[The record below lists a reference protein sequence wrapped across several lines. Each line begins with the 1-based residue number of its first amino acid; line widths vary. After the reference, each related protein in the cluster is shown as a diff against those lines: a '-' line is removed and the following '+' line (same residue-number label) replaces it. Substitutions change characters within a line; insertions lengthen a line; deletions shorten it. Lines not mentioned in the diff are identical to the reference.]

1 VRPVTVLTIHYH
13 RPDGDYDGWALWV
26 WEHPSGAAARTIA
39 PAANDAFGA
48 VFTVAAPPAGRLG
61 VLPYR
66 PAAAVYDRPDRIW
79 DAEMGAEIWIKRGAE
94 RIHGEPP
101 PLLPALLRAFVDG
114 KRRVTA
120 VLEHP
125 LAARMTTPAAF
136 RLTNRKG
143 AAVAVAGVE
152 GDAAVLSLATHVLL
166 PHREADAA
174 AWTLALQ
181 GSNATPLRVRRI
193 LDAYESDA
201 PLGARVEN
209 GRTEFAVFAPGAGMV
224 RVELF
229 ADAEGGAPRARRLRR
244 DSRGVWRA
252 TFDED
257 LTGTYYAYVIHGGDP
272 DFDGRRRAV
281 DPYGRLSTRH
291 DGRSR
296 VLAPR
301 PLLPPGPSF
310 PPQDAVI
317 YELHVRDFTIDPE
330 SGVSAPGTFRG
341 LAEGG
346 ARLAGLFTGLDHIV
360 ELGAN
365 VVQLMPVL
373 DFPIDIGGG
382 GYDWGYMPA
391 HYFSPQGWFA
401 ADRAGD
407 GRVDEL
413 RALVAALHERG
424 LKVVFDVVYNH
435 TCETEPDRGVCL
447 SPCAPRYYYR
457 ERPDGTAHNGSGCGN
472 ELRTEAP
479 MVRRLILDSLAYMV
493 DAFGAD
499 GFRFD
504 LLALMDAD
512 TVAAAGAML
521 RAKNPAIL
529 LYGEPWTA
537 GLAGIPPPNADT
549 LRANG
554 FALFDDRFRD
564 ALRGNVFSSEGG
576 FLSHGDNVRELK
588 AALKRRD
595 PLGRIIYAECHDNH
609 TLWDRLALVTA
620 REPHVTWQERE
631 AMVRMGTALLLASPG
646 IPLLH
651 AGQEFLRTKNGAH
664 DSYNLGDEIN
674 MIRWRAK
681 VEHLATAAY
690 VRGLIAMRRAHP
702 IFRPG
707 PADESPLLLL
717 DDDLGLSVPP
727 KAVGFV
733 LRRRAAASELKEVAV
748 LANANV
754 IPQTFHL
761 PFKRWQVFAD
771 HMHAQALPRG
781 TYVGKAIVVPPRSA
795 WILGRS

>member
-1 VRPVTVLTIHYH
+1 MTVLAIHYH

-26 WEHPSGAAARTIA
+26 WEHPSGAAARAIA
-39 PAANDAFGA
+39 PEAIDAFGA
-48 VFTVAAPPAGRLG
+48 VFTIAEPPAGRLG
-61 VLPYR
+61 ILPCR
-66 PAAAVYDRPDRIW
+66 ASASSYDRPDRIW
-79 DAEMGAEIWIKRGAE
+79 DATLGSEIWLKRGTG
-94 RIHGEPP
+94 RIHAEPP
-101 PLLPALLRAFVDG
+101 PLLPSLLRAFVDG
-114 KRRVTA
+114 KHGLTA
-120 VLEHP
+120 ILEHP
-125 LAARMTTPAAF
+125 LAARLMTPAAF
-136 RLTNRKG
+136 RLRNRKG
-143 AAVAVAGVE
+143 APVAITGIEADGAFV
-152 GDAAVLSLATHVLL
+152 SLATHGLL
-166 PHREADAA
+166 PYREADAA

-181 GSNATPLRVRRI
+181 GSNAVPLRVRRI
-193 LDAYESDA
+193 LDAYESAA
-201 PLGARVEN
+201 PLGARVEG

-224 RVELF
+224 QVELF
-229 ADAEGGAPRARRLRR
+229 ADAGGGTPRTHRLRR
-244 DSRGVWRA
+244 DSRGVWRTA
-252 TFDED
+252 LDED
-257 LTGTYYAYVIHGGDP
+257 LTGTYYSYIIHGGDP
-272 DFDGRRRAV
+272 DFGARRRAV

-301 PLLPPGPSF
+301 PPLPPGPSF
-310 PPQDAVI
+310 PRQDAVI

-330 SGVSAPGTFRG
+330 GGAAAPGTFGG

-346 ARLAGLFTGLDHIV
+346 TRLAGLPTCLDHIV

-373 DFPIDIGGG
+373 DFPIDIAGG

-391 HYFSPQGWFA
+391 HYFSPQGWYA
-401 ADRAGD
+401 ADRTGD

-413 RALVAALHERG
+413 RALVDALHARG

-435 TCETEPDRGVCL
+435 TCETEPGRGVCL

-457 ERPDGTAHNGSGCGN
+457 ERPDGTPYNGSGCGN

-479 MVRRLILDSLAYMV
+479 MARRLILDSLAYMA
-493 DAFGAD
+493 DTFGAD

-512 TVAAAGAML
+512 TIAAAGAML
-521 RAKNPAIL
+521 RDRNPDIL
-529 LYGEPWTA
+529 LYGEPWA
-537 GLAGIPPPNADT
+537 ADWAGIPLPSADT

-554 FALFDDRFRD
+554 FAVFDDRFRD
-564 ALRGNVFSSEGG
+564 ALRGSVFSSEGG
-576 FLSHGDNVRELK
+576 FLSHGEKVGELK

-595 PLGRIIYAECHDNH
+595 PLDRIIYTECHDNH

-620 REPHVTWQERE
+620 REGHIAWRERE

-664 DSYNLGDEIN
+664 NSFDLGDEIN
-674 MIRWRAK
+674 MVRWRAK
-681 VEHLATAAY
+681 IEHVATATY

-707 PADESPLLLL
+707 AAGERALFFL
-717 DDDLGLSVPP
+717 DDDLGLPVPP

-733 LRRRAAASELKEVAV
+733 LRRRALASELKEVAV

-771 HMHAQALPRG
+771 HMHAQALPCG

-795 WILGRS
+795 WVLGRS